1 MPDYSRLRSLAAR
14 EIIAAL
20 EKDGFTLART
30 RGSHRLFRHPDG
42 RRVTVSAH
50 RMSDTFPPGTLR
62 SMIEVQAQW
71 SNEDLHRLGV
81 ME

>member
-1 MPDYSRLRSLAAR
+1 MPGYSRLRSLSAR

-62 SMIEVQAQW
+62 SMVEVQAQW
-71 SNEDLHRLGV
+71 DEEDLHRLGL

>member
-1 MPDYSRLRSLAAR
+1 MPDYSKLRSLTAR

-30 RGSHRLFRHPDG
+30 RGSHRLYRHADG

-50 RMSDTFPPGTLR
+50 KLSGTFPPGTLK
-62 SMIEVQAQW
+62 SMIETQARW
-71 SNEDLHRLGV
+71 SDEDLKRLGV
-81 ME
+81 TD

>member
-1 MPDYSRLRSLAAR
+1 MPDYSRLRSLTAR

-42 RRVTVSAH
+42 RRVSVSAH

-71 SNEDLHRLGV
+71 DDEDLLRPGL